1 MKNRFARIGFII
13 SLLFSTVALSNE
25 MDGIDLKVTMKHMR
39 FEYNQALET
48 SSASEFSTHIN
59 KMSALLA
66 KAQSYQFSPE
76 RAKISLEGLDKVETV
91 LNTIQQTD
99 ITVANLATI
108 QAQLEQVDS
117 LRKEYHKKAKPSIWQ
132 LIFG

>member
-48 SSASEFSTHIN
+48 SSASEFSNHIN
-59 KMSALLA
+59 KMSDLLS
-66 KAQSYQFSPE
+66 KAQSYKYSPE

>member
-1 MKNRFARIGFII
+1 MKNRFARISFII

-39 FEYNQALET
+39 FEYTQALET
-48 SSASEFSTHIN
+48 VSTSEFSGHIN
-59 KMSALLA
+59 KMSELLA
-66 KAQSYQFSPE
+66 KAQGYQFSPE
-76 RAKISLEGLDKVETV
+76 RAKISLEGLDKVAVV

-99 ITVANLATI
+99 ITVGNLATV

-117 LRKEYHKKAKPSIWQ
+117 LRKVYHKKSKPSIWQ